1 MSLRLFLLFFFVFSS
16 FSFFLAV
23 SLFSSLYLLTRKKK
37 ERANKRNYFSC
48 IRLMNFFINMQA
60 VACNAFI
67 SRGWLAGREREREKK
82 RKVVIEAS
90 FFHFKI
96 NYMYASGRALPISF
110 HFSYS
115 VVFLLVS
122 PMTPIRYV
130 LNSREALV
138 SLIIFLCQSNFHTYT
153 WIEKEIS
160 QIKQFRFQLVHE
172 YIISIGIIMWI
183 LVIVLFHQMNNWS
196 AWRQDR

>member
-82 RKVVIEAS
+82 KSSNRS
-90 FFHFKI
+90 FLF
-96 NYMYASGRALPISF
+96 SF
-110 HFSYS
+110 QNKLHVRLGSS
-115 VVFLLVS
+115 
-122 PMTPIRYV
+122 
-130 LNSREALV
+130 A
-138 SLIIFLCQSNFHTYT
+138 SNFFSLLLFCRFFARFAYDSDPLCIKLS
-153 WIEKEIS
+153 WGIS
-160 QIKQFRFQLVHE
+160 QPYYFFVPI
-172 YIISIGIIMWI
+172 
-183 LVIVLFHQMNNWS
+183 
-196 AWRQDR
+196 